1 MSLRWLLL
9 SATIGCFMVSCR
21 KEPLAPAPPVT
32 EEILNLVAKEEI
44 YTEEMFLAELP
55 GMEAREQ
62 ELEMLR
68 QQILSEVTTDQLSIN
83 GNLLVFESLE
93 YYQSIVDH
101 GEDMSEALEGDPIL
115 VELDGVAE
123 RVVIDYVEANG
134 FPSYGSIH
142 GESSEFDQEFMDAIL
157 NEDRIVQIGSW
168 LIKIDRNDEKVWTVP
183 ATNADAYQGLLQ
195 ESGEGVESH
204 STGDDVL
211 YQLTNDGLARD
222 RGCGGISS
230 GLYPQENK
238 VFIPLQTT
246 LNTFVTYRRFGIY
259 FDLHAGAGYR
269 NYFPPT
275 NNNIHLTLQIK
286 GPEAWRKRRPCRSRH
301 IGRSASGDKR
311 MGFGNTDY
319 SWKFYSGSR
328 GLNGFHLFA
337 RARAVILNH
346 PSLGFVY
353 GFSDW
358 RGRNINSPY

>member
-123 RVVIDYVEANG
+123 RVVIDYV
-134 FPSYGSIH
+134 
-142 GESSEFDQEFMDAIL
+142 
-157 NEDRIVQIGSW
+157 
-168 LIKIDRNDEKVWTVP
+168 
-183 ATNADAYQGLLQ
+183 
-195 ESGEGVESH
+195 
-204 STGDDVL
+204 
-211 YQLTNDGLARD
+211 
-222 RGCGGISS
+222 
-230 GLYPQENK
+230 
-238 VFIPLQTT
+238 
-246 LNTFVTYRRFGIY
+246 
-259 FDLHAGAGYR
+259 
-269 NYFPPT
+269 
-275 NNNIHLTLQIK
+275 
-286 GPEAWRKRRPCRSRH
+286 
-301 IGRSASGDKR
+301 
-311 MGFGNTDY
+311 
-319 SWKFYSGSR
+319 
-328 GLNGFHLFA
+328 
-337 RARAVILNH
+337 
-346 PSLGFVY
+346 
-353 GFSDW
+353 
-358 RGRNINSPY
+358 

>member
-1 MSLRWLLL
+1 MLSTVLACLLVSCQKETTEDLLL
-9 SATIGCFMVSCR
+9 PPTEHQELST
-21 KEPLAPAPPVT
+21 EPETLT
-32 EEILNLVAKEEI
+32 EEEFWES
-44 YTEEMFLAELP
+44 
-55 GMEAREQ
+55 MEASEQFERERAAHEAQ
-62 ELEMLR
+62 VRSE
-68 QQILSEVTTDQLSIN
+68 INTDGLSVQN
-83 GNLLVFESLE
+83 GVLVFESIE

-101 GEDMSEALEGDPIL
+101 GDDMTEESPDGDPLAII
-115 VELDGVAE
+115 EDGIAE
-123 RVVIDYVEANG
+123 QVIEAYVRTIG
-134 FPSYGSIH
+134 FDSYGSIV
-142 GESSEFDQEFMDAIL
+142 GENSEFDDSFIDAIL